1 MHLVTTDNITWF
13 LKKSDAFCITFY
25 GITSLLIFCFD
36 MKFLVNFFFIIC
48 VNEGHHM
55 KIKVNFLSFI
65 LKYYSFYSLKFLQT
79 TYGLKEIKIS
89 CYAFKITPQSWNRD
103 GGGMS
108 GQCRSRRHA
117 RAGRDWTRLAPA
129 PHAGE
134 RRVWRPAGP
143 EHSPSRQP
151 DRTPSRLSSHAR
163 PSSQATAATEPKLH
177 WQPATPRSL
186 RRVGVRGTLRGR
198 GPSSEVCTAFAR
210 QDVPGGRRLGT
221 VPVVLARGAVNL
233 SAMICIKW
241 FTLLGRFQE
250 E

>member
-1 MHLVTTDNITWF
+1 
-13 LKKSDAFCITFY
+13 
-25 GITSLLIFCFD
+25 
-36 MKFLVNFFFIIC
+36 
-48 VNEGHHM
+48 M
-55 KIKVNFLSFI
+55 KIKVKFLSFI

-143 EHSPSRQP
+143 EHNPSRQP
-151 DRTPSRLSSHAR
+151 DRPPSRLSSHAH
-163 PSSQATAATEPKLH
+163 PSSQAAAEPKLH
-177 WQPATPRSL
+177 CDSRRRPGPPA
-186 RRVGVRGTLRGR
+186 
-198 GPSSEVCTAFAR
+198 
-210 QDVPGGRRLGT
+210 GGRARNAEGSLSLERGLHGLHETGCAGWPSARHRPCGT
-221 VPVVLARGAVNL
+221 G
-233 SAMICIKW
+233 
-241 FTLLGRFQE
+241 TGRSKP
-250 E
+250 